1 MYKAAIVHLP
11 EMKSDFARLKSTLS
25 EYAKL
30 KAALGQI
37 DEASRL
43 EAQASQGGSQLLA
56 ALQFP
61 VGFAL

>member
-1 MYKAAIVHLP
+1 MAEADTYYSRAVTIYKAAIVNLP
-11 EMKSDFARLKSTLS
+11 EMKSNYTDRLKSTLS

-43 EAQASQGGSQLLA
+43 EAQASQL
-56 ALQFP
+56 
-61 VGFAL
+61 